1 MFEILTE
8 IVVPLVAIS
17 ICVPYI
23 YVFVSKSLDHLGTE
37 SRIKSL
43 LQADAQN
50 ELTKISLDNTTNNG
64 NKYK

>member
-8 IVVPLVAIS
+8 IVLPLVAIS
-17 ICVPYI
+17 IVVPYI